1 MRSRTAGAVRLTA
14 IVLLAYALQVPANA
28 QSENDIAAAVRACQR
43 VAELSAR
50 LACYDRAFPPLMG
63 SAAEPG
69 APASAAASPGSAGA
83 VRAEAAPPLP
93 PAPPAQAPRWEAA
106 RIVEVES
113 PDLRTTIF
121 HAEDGRVFVRQD
133 ATSVIRWP
141 DTPFDVEIETSFLR
155 TSTYLKLPGR
165 GQRVRVTLRD

>member
-1 MRSRTAGAVRLTA
+1 MRPRTAGAVRFAT
-14 IVLLAYALQVPANA
+14 IVLLGYALQATAKA
-28 QSENDIAAAVRACQR
+28 QSENDIAATVRACQL

-50 LACYDRAFPPLMG
+50 LACYDRAFPPLAG
-63 SAAEPG
+63 SAPEPG
-69 APASAAASPGSAGA
+69 APAAAAATQGSAGA
-83 VRAEAAPPLP
+83 ARAAAAPSP
-93 PAPPAQAPRWEAA
+93 PTPPEQAPRWEAA

-133 ATSVIRWP
+133 ATSVIQWP
-141 DTPFDVEIETSFLR
+141 DTPFDVEVQTSFLR

-165 GQRVRVTLRD
+165 GPRVRVTLRD